1 MDLVFRSAVIA
12 HSIMGPSLTKLNVL
26 MGCSSYAE
34 RDEFCVYGF
43 ASVNDSWVEAK
54 IYDVIKSWRIEVVME
69 VLVGT
74 M

>member
-1 MDLVFRSAVIA
+1 MLKGMSF
-12 HSIMGPSLTKLNVL
+12 
-26 MGCSSYAE
+26 
-34 RDEFCVYGF
+34 EFLCGF

-69 VLVGT
+69 VLLLGT